1 MQFWWDVDRAVKTC
15 VKRRVEVET
24 HGIRCAY
31 KSSVLFIRLPSG
43 RELAYAKPRI
53 GENRF
58 GGESVTYE
66 GLGMTKKWE
75 RIETFGGKLVE
86 NITQGTAR
94 DLLVFAM
101 KQLRNRGFD
110 IVMHVHDEIVLE
122 VPYGVS
128 SVEEICSVMAE
139 NSPWAKGLPLK
150 ADGYEC
156 EFYRK
161 D

>member
-1 MQFWWDVDRAVKTC
+1 MDRAVKTC
-15 VKRRVEVET
+15 VKRDVETKT
-24 HGIRCAY
+24 HGICCAY
-31 KSSVLFIRLPSG
+31 ESGILFIRLPSG
-43 RELAYAKPRI
+43 RGLSYVKPLI
-53 GENRF
+53 GANRF

-86 NITQGTAR
+86 NITQATAR
-94 DLLVFAM
+94 DLLVCAM
-101 KQLRNRGFD
+101 KQLRDKGFH

-128 SVEEICSVMAE
+128 SVEEICSIMAE
-139 NSPWAKGLPLK
+139 NPPWAKGLPLK

>member
-1 MQFWWDVDRAVKTC
+1 
-15 VKRRVEVET
+15 
-24 HGIRCAY
+24 
-31 KSSVLFIRLPSG
+31 
-43 RELAYAKPRI
+43 
-53 GENRF
+53 
-58 GGESVTYE
+58 
-66 GLGMTKKWE
+66 MTKKWE

-86 NITQGTAR
+86 NITQATAR
-94 DLLVFAM
+94 DLLVCAM
-101 KQLRNRGFD
+101 KGLQDKGFH

-139 NSPWAKGLPLK
+139 NPPWAKGLPLK

>member
-1 MQFWWDVDRAVKTC
+1 M
-15 VKRRVEVET
+15 KRRVEVET

-31 KSSVLFIRLPSG
+31 KSGVLFIRLPSG
-43 RELAYAKPRI
+43 RELAYVKPRI

-58 GGESVTYE
+58 GGESVAYE

-86 NITQGTAR
+86 NITQATAR

-122 VPYGVS
+122 VPHGVS

-139 NSPWAKGLPLK
+139 SPPWSKDLPLK
-150 ADGYEC
+150 ADGYAC